1 LLDQDYRSIYTWPQ
15 TTRNDMGLLSLN
27 GKFDVADHWSVQS
40 NIYLRQFNQS
50 HIDGNDADV
59 DRCGAGTSFRGSL
72 CLQSDGFPVPAGGS
86 TRAFRDSFAILDAS
100 GNPIPFGGPTVPYGT
115 VDQTTTNARTIGG
128 SLQATSDAKIFDH
141 GNNFIVGAS
150 IDRSQIDFSG
160 NSTLGYIYPDLMVA
174 PNATVPGN
182 GQVIHTLGNVGYG
195 PVGLSGQSTYYGLY
209 ATDTFDLTTRLS
221 ATLGARFNVAQI
233 NTTDLLGTSPDL
245 NGSNTYRRLN
255 PVTGLAYKI
264 TPEFTAYG
272 GYSESNRAPTPL
284 ELGCSN
290 PSKPCLLEGFLVSDP
305 PLQQVVSKTYEV
317 GLRGNHPVLDGKVDW
332 KLGLFRIDSSNDI
345 IQVASPIPGRG
356 VFQNVDATR
365 RQGLEA
371 GAEFRNAHWL
381 VYANYS
387 YTDATYQFTGLLAS
401 PNNPLADADGNVLVT
416 PGDRIPGIPQHQ
428 FKAGAEYAAT
438 PAWKLG
444 ADLIVVGS
452 QYYVGDDSNL
462 NEKLPAYWVVNLH
475 TSYHVTKEISVFGL
489 VTNLFNQKYATYGT
503 FFDPQSVMN
512 AISTVLSDHRMI
524 TPAQP
529 LSVYAGLRIKL

>member
-1 LLDQDYRSIYTWPQ
+1 
-15 TTRNDMGLLSLN
+15 
-27 GKFDVADHWSVQS
+27 V
-40 NIYLRQFNQS
+40 
-50 HIDGNDADV
+50 
-59 DRCGAGTSFRGSL
+59 
-72 CLQSDGFPVPAGGS
+72 
-86 TRAFRDSFAILDAS
+86 
-100 GNPIPFGGPTVPYGT
+100 
-115 VDQTTTNARTIGG
+115 
-128 SLQATSDAKIFDH
+128 
-141 GNNFIVGAS
+141 
-150 IDRSQIDFSG
+150 
-160 NSTLGYIYPDLMVA
+160 
-174 PNATVPGN
+174 
-182 GQVIHTLGNVGYG
+182 
-195 PVGLSGQSTYYGLY
+195 
-209 ATDTFDLTTRLS
+209 TTRLS

-475 TSYHVTKEISVFGL
+475 TSYQVTKEISVFGL